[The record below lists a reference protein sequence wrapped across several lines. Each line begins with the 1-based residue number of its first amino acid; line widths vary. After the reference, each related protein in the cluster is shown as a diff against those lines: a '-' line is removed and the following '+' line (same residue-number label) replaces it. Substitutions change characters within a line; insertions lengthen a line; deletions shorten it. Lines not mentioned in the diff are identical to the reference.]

1 MAFDLE
7 TLRQNR
13 ARLEAVIVDAHK
25 LLEEKEEDVRTLER
39 DLELARLAGEKHLE
53 RVAEVFCRYFAA
65 SRAQCAEMW
74 SFATDATWSVCL
86 SVCLSVCVCVCLSVC
101 LSVVGHYHE
110 PHKTIELVEMP
121 FV

>member
-25 LLEEKEEDVRTLER
+25 LLEEKEEEVRTLER

-53 RVAEVFCRYFAA
+53 RVAEVFCRCFAA
-65 SRAQCAEMW
+65 SRARCAEMW

-86 SVCLSVCVCVCLSVC
+86 SVCLCVCVSVC

-110 PHKTIELVEMP
+110 PHKTIELIEMP
-121 FV
+121 IV

>member
-65 SRAQCAEMW
+65 SRARFAEMW

-110 PHKTIELVEMP
+110 PHKTIELIEMP